1 MNPDTDAKPAGGQTT
16 RLPGAS
22 RDAALHDQLFR
33 YAQDMQELLDS
44 HNDMEQRYR
53 TLRESYESVAEGHT
67 VLEGLIH
74 ASHDIYLMTD
84 RAGTILRCNPAAGA
98 IAPVAQLLGVCI
110 GDLLAPSHLERF
122 RLLLEQLEDGAAPP
136 PEGLE
141 LHLES
146 KGSQTGLLIAMSNAM
161 PVRIS
166 GDLRGVHWM
175 LRDITR
181 ASEAEFESKISSLV
195 FSSAAEGVLITDCE
209 GDILAVNPAFS
220 KITGYS
226 AEEAVGSNPR
236 FLQSGI
242 QNRDFYEKMWRA
254 LLSEGHWQGQ
264 ISNRRKDG
272 QIYAE
277 WLALTSARD
286 SDGKVLSYIGVFSD
300 LSRLVNAEKHLFHLA
315 QHDALTQLSN
325 HQLLQDRLQQAIA
338 LAKRRGEIFTLLY
351 IELDRF
357 EQINDSPGHPA
368 GDLAL
373 QEIAACLSASIRA
386 VDTVARLGGDQFAI
400 VAPGLAREEDIRLFA
415 SKIASS
421 LQAPKSIEGRDITI
435 GASIG
440 SALYPDHGE
449 DAQALLRHAEMAMHQ
464 AKRLGGNSHSM
475 YCAEDAATAAKAG
488 GDAGAGSASTGAGPS
503 HRPDG
508 NSDQ

>member
-1 MNPDTDAKPAGGQTT
+1 MNQDADAKPAGGQTM

-44 HNDMEQRYR
+44 HNALEQRYR
-53 TLRESYESVAEGHT
+53 TLSESYESVTEGRT

-98 IAPVAQLLGVCI
+98 IAPVAQLLGVYI

-122 RLLLEQLEDGAAPP
+122 QLLLEQLENGKQPP
-136 PEGLE
+136 AEGLE
-141 LHLES
+141 LHL
-146 KGSQTGLLIAMSNAM
+146 KGIGHQGELLIAMSNPL
-161 PVRIS
+161 PVRED

-181 ASEAEFESKISSLV
+181 AREAEFESKISSLV
-195 FSSAAEGVLITDCE
+195 FSSAAEGVVITDCE

-226 AEEAVGSNPR
+226 AEEAVGRNPR
-236 FLQSGI
+236 FLQSGM
-242 QNRDFYEKMWRA
+242 QDRDFYEKMWRA
-254 LLSEGHWQGQ
+254 LRTEGHWQGQ
-264 ISNRRKDG
+264 LSNRMKNGD
-272 QIYAE
+272 IYTE

-300 LSRLVNAEKHLFHLA
+300 LSRLMQAEKRLFHLA
-315 QHDALTQLSN
+315 HHDTLTQLPN
-325 HQLLQDRLQQAIA
+325 RQLLQDRLQQAIG
-338 LAKRRGEIFTLLY
+338 LAKRRGETFTLLFVD
-351 IELDRF
+351 LDRF
-357 EQINDSPGHPA
+357 KQINDSLGYDA
-368 GDLAL
+368 GDVAL
-373 QEIAACLSASIRA
+373 QEVAARLSASIRA
-386 VDTVARLGGDQFAI
+386 VDTVARLGGNQFVI
-400 VAPGLAREEDIRLFA
+400 LAPGLEREEDIRLVA
-415 SKIASS
+415 GKIASA
-421 LQAPKSIEGRDITI
+421 LQAPKSIEGRDFTI

-449 DAQALLRHAEMAMHQ
+449 DIESLLKHAEMAMYQ

-475 YCAEDAATAAKAG
+475 YCAAGTSTAATAS
-488 GDAGAGSASTGAGPS
+488 GDSGAGCASAG
-503 HRPDG
+503 RPHSPDAKSG
-508 NSDQ
+508 Q